1 MSGQTTEIRAKLRVE
16 DGATPT
22 LAKIKDAFTG
32 TDKAAASA
40 AGSAVS
46 FARQAAAAA
55 VGFNAAGLVQTA
67 RSTATE
73 WIKAATGP
81 AAMKRQLTS
90 MAMLLQD
97 LPMEKATAEADE
109 LAAAFRAIG
118 KDTGISSGE
127 LRGAFS
133 TLSEMGKGTREEVM
147 RAKVELGQLAKI
159 AEVLDMPLES
169 AAREVG
175 FLHEGMLKTKG
186 QMFQLLN
193 RTGIFG
199 KDIKKAAESWQKMTE
214 EDRAKRVAY
223 ALETTANKIGKL
235 PTTWA
240 RVTGQIG
247 NLMEGWKKDFG
258 EPLLEAMVPE
268 LEKVVEMLG
277 YGRGEIKLFAK
288 AMGADVGKWVRDA
301 AKLMEQGFRY
311 VKDHQEEIRKA
322 ISEGVD
328 KSKAVVEFI
337 LAHKEE
343 IALAYGVRSA
353 APAVMKGVQMGGQAI
368 GLASSAASAAGI
380 GGALGT
386 AATMALFATAV
397 AAWALAINEFRD
409 LVKQEGGIAGLL
421 HGESERNRQAQEEY
435 LRKMAAGTSGR
446 QAGHQLGKLSGE
458 YLANTA
464 NTGGN
469 MAQAQAL
476 VKAARD
482 AARAANDEADAIEI
496 AAQKATTY
504 SEALKRGVSSDA
516 IVEGMAQSVG
526 VISSAFAKAQGAA
539 NQGAEKY
546 VADLLLGSKTL
557 QGAFLEAGKLS
568 AEGFEELAKLVEGGS
583 GEFAKALRERGA
595 SARKVGSPGPPT
607 INMTGG
613 QTFKIQQDF
622 RDQDPDRVAIALEE
636 GIGRLVSRR
645 VAAGTSSPFGT

>member
-1 MSGQTTEIRAKLRVE
+1 MSGTTEIRAKLRVE
-16 DGATPT
+16 DAASPT
-22 LAKIKDAFTG
+22 LARIKEAFSG

-73 WIKAATGP
+73 WMKAAAGP

-97 LPMEKATAEADE
+97 LPLDKAAAEADE
-109 LAAAFRAIG
+109 LAAAFRGIG
-118 KDTGISSGE
+118 RETGTSSAE

-133 TLSEMGKGTREEVM
+133 TLTEMGKGSREEIE

-159 AEVLDMPLES
+159 AEVLDMPIES

-193 RTGIFG
+193 RTGVFG
-199 KDIKKAAESWQKMTE
+199 KDIKKAADSWQKMTE

-288 AMGADVGKWVRDA
+288 AMGQDVGKWVRDA
-301 AKLMEQGFRY
+301 AKLMSEGFKY
-311 VKDHQEEIRKA
+311 VQTHQEEIRKA
-322 ISEGVD
+322 ISEGVE

-337 LAHKEE
+337 LAHKEA
-343 IALAYGVRSA
+343 IAAAYGVHA
-353 APAVMKGVQMGGQAI
+353 VAPSVMKAAGAVSSGVSF
-368 GLASSAASAAGI
+368 ASSAATAAGI
-380 GGALGT
+380 GGAIGT

-397 AAWALAINEFRD
+397 AAWALAVNEFAE
-409 LVKQEGGIAGLL
+409 LVHDAGGIAGLM
-421 HGESERNRQAQEEY
+421 HGEAERNRQAQEHA
-435 LRKMAAGTSGR
+435 LRNMAKGTAGRT
-446 QAGHQLGKLSGE
+446 AGGQLNALAGN
-458 YLANTA
+458 YLANTK
-464 NTGGN
+464 NVGGN
-469 MAQAQAL
+469 VEEAMKL
-476 VKAARD
+476 VA
-482 AARAANDEADAIEI
+482 AARAAAHAAGQQADQLDSATQKVEIWNRAMKQGASVEEGTTAMVAAGQQVSASFEAAMRAGNDG
-496 AAQKATTY
+496 AQKYIADLT
-504 SEALKRGVSSDA
+504 SHS
-516 IVEGMAQSVG
+516 EGMQ
-526 VISSAFAKAQGAA
+526 KALIQAGAM
-539 NQGAEKY
+539 
-546 VADLLLGSKTL
+546 T
-557 QGAFLEAGKLS
+557 
-568 AEGFEELAKLVEGGS
+568 AEGFEALAKLVEGSSKDFAMELRAQAKSKSEGS
-583 GEFAKALRERGA
+583 KPA
-595 SARKVGSPGPPT
+595 PPT

-613 QTFKIQQDF
+613 QTFKITQDF

-636 GIGRLVSRR
+636 GIGRLVTRR